1 MKFLSWLEVKFNKSY
16 WQNIY
21 QYQIRVSELQIWIRF
36 VRQRFDPTF
45 ETKGFQSF
53 QKKKMKNYPDSS
65 QCQNQLLL
73 LARKKKL
80 EEL

>member
-1 MKFLSWLEVKFNKSY
+1 MKFLSWLEVKFNKYY

-21 QYQIRVSELQIWIRF
+21 QYQIRVSELQIWIRL

-53 QKKKMKNYPDSS
+53 QKNYPDSS